1 MLNTNTDAMI
11 VKQNLTLNKH
21 MIKRLKILFF
31 LLLIDTLFIHSQNL
45 PESNVYSLFESKTYN
60 IDGYTI
66 NVEVLGKGDP
76 IFFLPGG
83 PGNSHDYMQ
92 GNFGQYYKTNTVVF
106 FDWLGRGLSDNAK
119 YSSEYSVENDVE
131 LIEKLR
137 TNLGFN
143 KISLVGHSYGTVP
156 AQAYAIKYK
165 DNVDKM
171 VLINGFHS
179 GEMWQAN
186 CDSYNHYAKTHF
198 PEKWKQVDSLRALG
212 YVSSEEPLKTVY
224 GNFPTKY
231 IYYHNTTL
239 NQNSPQ
245 YKHRS
250 WANDVYVSIIGRDG
264 DFDVSGSM
272 INQDYRRHL
281 KDITA
286 KTLIVAGRY
295 DGVSTPEFAVQ
306 YKHFMPQAQ
315 FEMFEQSGHNPY
327 LEEPQKFYSLFETFM
342 QIKY

>member
-1 MLNTNTDAMI
+1 M
-11 VKQNLTLNKH
+11 KH
-21 MIKRLKILFF
+21 LFF
-31 LLLIDTLFIHSQNL
+31 FLSLPILSFSQVDPNIFQK
-45 PESNVYSLFESKTYN
+45 FESKFYE
-60 IDGYTI
+60 IDGYKI
-66 NVEVLGKGDP
+66 NVEVLGEGDP

-106 FDWLGRGLSDNAK
+106 FDFLGRGKSDDAK
-119 YSSEYSVENDVE
+119 DVSEYSVENDVA

-137 TNLGFN
+137 QVLGYT

-156 AQAYAIKYK
+156 AQAYAIKYPEQ
-165 DNVDKM
+165 VDKM

-179 GEMWQAN
+179 GAMWQAN

-212 YVSSEEPLKTVY
+212 YVSSQEPLKTVY

-231 IYYHNTTL
+231 IYYHNTSL
-239 NQNSPQ
+239 KQNVPKEN
-245 YKHRS
+245 YRG
-250 WANDVYVSIIGRDG
+250 WANDVYVEIIGRDG

-272 INQDYRRHL
+272 INQDYRQQL
-281 KDITA
+281 KDVKA
-286 KTLIVAGRY
+286 KTLIIAGRY

-306 YKHFMPQAQ
+306 YKTFMPQAQ
-315 FEMFEQSGHNPY
+315 FVMFEQSAHNPY
-327 LEEPQKFYSLFETFM
+327 LEEPEKFYGLFESFFN
-342 QIKY
+342 IK

>member
-1 MLNTNTDAMI
+1 MR
-11 VKQNLTLNKH
+11 H
-21 MIKRLKILFF
+21 
-31 LLLIDTLFIHSQNL
+31 LLLLLCLPILSFSQVDPNIY
-45 PESNVYSLFESKTYN
+45 EKFESKFYE
-60 IDGYTI
+60 IDGYKI
-66 NVEVLGKGDP
+66 NVEVLGTGDP

-106 FDWLGRGLSDNAK
+106 FDFLGRGKSDDAK
-119 YSSEYSVENDVE
+119 DVSEYSVENDVA

-137 TNLGFN
+137 VVLGYN

-156 AQAYAIKYK
+156 AQAYAIKYP
-165 DNVDKM
+165 DYVDKM

-179 GEMWQAN
+179 GAMWQAN

-212 YVSSEEPLKTVY
+212 YVSSQEPLKTVY

-231 IYYHNTTL
+231 IYYHNTSL
-239 NQNSPQ
+239 KQNAPKEK
-245 YKHRS
+245 YRG
-250 WANDVYVSIIGRDG
+250 WAGDVYVEIIGRDG

-272 INQDYRRHL
+272 INQDYRQQL
-281 KDITA
+281 KDVKA
-286 KTLIVAGRY
+286 KTLIIAGRY

-306 YKHFMPQAQ
+306 YKTFMPQAQ
-315 FEMFEQSGHNPY
+315 FEMFEQSAHNPY
-327 LEEPQKFYSLFETFM
+327 LEEPEKFYALFDTFFN
-342 QIKY
+342 IK

>member
-1 MLNTNTDAMI
+1 MKLLVRVFSLLLFVHST
-11 VKQNLTLNKH
+11 LTLAQQDPNIYDK
-21 MIKRLKILFF
+21 
-31 LLLIDTLFIHSQNL
+31 
-45 PESNVYSLFESKTYN
+45 FESKFYT
-60 IDGYTI
+60 IDGYKI
-66 NVEVLGKGDP
+66 NVEVKGTGDP

-106 FDWLGRGLSDNAK
+106 FDFLGRGKSDNAK
-119 YSSEYSVENDVE
+119 NISEYSVENDVE

-137 TNLGFN
+137 KLLKFK

-179 GEMWQAN
+179 GAMWQAN
-186 CDSYNHYAKTHF
+186 CDSYNQYAKTHF
-198 PEKWKQVDSLRALG
+198 PEKWKKVDSLRALG
-212 YVSSEEPLKTVY
+212 YVSSDPEFMKVY
-224 GNFPTKY
+224 GSFPTKY
-231 IYYHNTTL
+231 VYYHNTKL
-239 NQNSPQ
+239 KQNTPK
-245 YKHRS
+245 YKHRG
-250 WANDVYVSIIGRDG
+250 WANDVYVAIIGKDG

-272 INQDYRRHL
+272 IYQDYRKEL
-281 KDITA
+281 KNIKA

-306 YKHFMPQAQ
+306 YQQFMPQAT
-315 FEMFEQSGHNPY
+315 FVMFEQSAHNPY
-327 LEEPQKFYSLFETFM
+327 LEEPEKFYKLFTDFM
-342 QIKY
+342 NE

>member
-1 MLNTNTDAMI
+1 
-11 VKQNLTLNKH
+11 
-21 MIKRLKILFF
+21 MIKSNQLLAVFMCFACTFF
-31 LLLIDTLFIHSQNL
+31 VNAQSPNTSEIHDKFTS
-45 PESNVYSLFESKTYN
+45 EFHI
-60 IDGYTI
+60 IDGYKI
-66 NVEVLGKGDP
+66 NVEVLGEGDP

-92 GNFGQYYKTNTVVF
+92 GNFGQYHKTNTVVF
-106 FDWLGRGLSDNAK
+106 FDFLGRGKSDDAK
-119 YSSEYSVENDVE
+119 NVSEYSVEGDAA
-131 LIEKLR
+131 LIEKIRKKLK
-137 TNLGFN
+137 FD

-156 AQAYAIKYK
+156 AQAYTIKYP

-179 GEMWQAN
+179 GAMWQAN

-198 PEKWKQVDSLRALG
+198 PEKWKKVDSLRALG
-212 YVSSEEPLKTVY
+212 YLSSEEPLKTVY

-231 IYYHNTTL
+231 IYYHNTKL
-239 NQNSPQ
+239 RQNSPKF
-245 YKHRS
+245 KHRG
-250 WANDVYVSIIGRDG
+250 WANDVYVAIIGKDG

-272 INQDYRRHL
+272 INQDYRKRL
-281 KDITA
+281 KNIKA

-306 YKHFMPQAQ
+306 YKMFMPQAQ

-327 LEEPQKFYSLFETFM
+327 LEEPEKFYSIFETFM
-342 QIKY
+342 DIEK

>member
-1 MLNTNTDAMI
+1 M
-11 VKQNLTLNKH
+11 KH
-21 MIKRLKILFF
+21 LFF
-31 LLLIDTLFIHSQNL
+31 FLCLPVLGFSQVDPNIF
-45 PESNVYSLFESKTYN
+45 EKFESKFYE
-60 IDGYTI
+60 IDGYNI
-66 NVEVLGKGDP
+66 NVEVLGEGDP

-106 FDWLGRGLSDNAK
+106 FDFLGRGKSDDAK
-119 YSSEYSVENDVE
+119 DVSEYSVENDVA

-137 TNLGFN
+137 QVLGYT

-156 AQAYAIKYK
+156 AQAYAIKYPEQ
-165 DNVDKM
+165 VDKM

-179 GEMWQAN
+179 GAMWQAN

-212 YVSSEEPLKTVY
+212 YVSSQEPLKTVY

-231 IYYHNTTL
+231 IYYHNTSL
-239 NQNSPQ
+239 KQNVPKGN
-245 YKHRS
+245 YRG
-250 WANDVYVSIIGRDG
+250 WANDVYVEIIGRDG

-272 INQDYRRHL
+272 INQDYRQQL
-281 KDITA
+281 KDVKA
-286 KTLIVAGRY
+286 KTLIIAGRY

-306 YKHFMPQAQ
+306 YKTFMPQAQ
-315 FEMFEQSGHNPY
+315 FVMFEQSAHNPY
-327 LEEPQKFYSLFETFM
+327 LEEPEKFYELFESFFN
-342 QIKY
+342 IK

>member
-1 MLNTNTDAMI
+1 MKSFFITAFLVFTCGTI
-11 VKQNLTLNKH
+11 S
-21 MIKRLKILFF
+21 LKAQ
-31 LLLIDTLFIHSQNL
+31 SL
-45 PESNVYSLFESKTYN
+45 PEENIYNKYTSKFYK
-60 IDGYTI
+60 IDGYKI
-66 NVEVLGKGDP
+66 NVEVLGKGDA

-83 PGNSHDYMQ
+83 PGNSHDYLQ
-92 GNFGQYYKTNTVVF
+92 GNFGQYYKTNKLVF
-106 FDWLGRGLSDNAK
+106 FDFLGRGMSDDAK
-119 YSSEYSVENDVE
+119 DVTEYSVENDVL

-137 TNLGFN
+137 KKLKLK

-156 AQAYAIKYK
+156 AQAYAIKYPN
-165 DNVDKM
+165 NVEKM

-179 GEMWQAN
+179 GAMWQAN

-212 YVSSEEPLKTVY
+212 YLSSQEPLKSVY

-231 IYYHNTTL
+231 IYYHNTKL
-239 NQNSPQ
+239 KQHVP
-245 YKHRS
+245 RS
-250 WANDVYVSIIGRDG
+250 KYRGWANDVYVQIIGVDG

-272 INQDYRRHL
+272 ISQDYRRTL
-281 KDITA
+281 KNVKA

-315 FEMFEQSGHNPY
+315 FEMFENSGHNPY
-327 LEEPQKFYSLFETFM
+327 LEEPEKFYSLFEKFM
-342 QIKY
+342 EIE